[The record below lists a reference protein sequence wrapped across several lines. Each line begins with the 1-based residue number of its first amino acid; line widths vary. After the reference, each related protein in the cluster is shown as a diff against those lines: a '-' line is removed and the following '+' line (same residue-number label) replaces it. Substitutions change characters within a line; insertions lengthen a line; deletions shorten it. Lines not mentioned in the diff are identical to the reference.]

1 MTDDDDDDDDD
12 DAPEK
17 DDANGGGPRI
27 AHFVLIAFVRARIV
41 PLSLSLSLCLSV
53 CLSVSVSSS
62 CMYCFPDE
70 DGDSSRVSVL
80 GRIEPTTFSLQRER
94 QERGQARGVVEDFR
108 GNVRLIGVWAWAISL
123 LACFIF
129 ILLCDSVCVFFFP
142 WEEEESLGIRGG
154 VRPLSVCKQKRHTE
168 LFVCVERR
176 SETETDR
183 QTDRN
188 REDREG
194 RQTWV

>member
-80 GRIEPTTFSLQRER
+80 GRIEPTTSLDRER
-94 QERGQARGVVEDFR
+94 DRKGV
-108 GNVRLIGVWAWAISL
+108 
-123 LACFIF
+123 
-129 ILLCDSVCVFFFP
+129 
-142 WEEEESLGIRGG
+142 
-154 VRPLSVCKQKRHTE
+154 K
-168 LFVCVERR
+168 
-176 SETETDR
+176 
-183 QTDRN
+183 
-188 REDREG
+188 REG
-194 RQTWV
+194 WWKISGETFV